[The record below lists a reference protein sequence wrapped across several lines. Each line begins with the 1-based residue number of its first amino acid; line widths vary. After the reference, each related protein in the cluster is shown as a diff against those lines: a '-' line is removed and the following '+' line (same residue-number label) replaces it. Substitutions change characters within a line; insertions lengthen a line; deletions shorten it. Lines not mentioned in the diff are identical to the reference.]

1 MLGGF
6 LALLAAATFGLNAV
20 ATRRGVLTGTV
31 AQGLA
36 ITIPIAVPIF
46 FVVGLTTDS
55 LGILGD
61 LPVKSL
67 LLLGI
72 AGVAH
77 FIIGRYANYRATKAM
92 GANLV

>member
-36 ITIPIAVPIF
+36 ITVPIAVPIF
-46 FVVGLTTDS
+46 FVVG
-55 LGILGD
+55 
-61 LPVKSL
+61 
-67 LLLGI
+67 
-72 AGVAH
+72 
-77 FIIGRYANYRATKAM
+77 
-92 GANLV
+92 

>member
-6 LALLAAATFGLNAV
+6 LALLAAATFGLNSV

-36 ITIPIAVPIF
+36 ITVPIAVPIF
-46 FVVGLTTDS
+46 FIVCLTTDS
-55 LGILGD
+55 LGILSD
-61 LPVKSL
+61 LPVESF

-72 AGVAH
+72 AGV
-77 FIIGRYANYRATKAM
+77 
-92 GANLV
+92 